1 MCNFFSCI
9 IHRNGNVYFNPNST
23 FSSDGHGDIIYKHPA
38 ILTPATDG
46 KDWLRVEIVNQAWY
60 GTHWFKST
68 KADWKYRIDDNRI
81 YSVKEVDL
89 DNLPEWYTKQLEQY
103 KGKCFDA
110 LTGRLAEMEKKY
122 KATSIYDIM
131 VDDEDSMLDEIKEEA
146 VNRYID
152 DEGSYEQ
159 GRDDGYDNGYE
170 DGQNDG
176 YDSGKDAGR
185 EAGYDIGY
193 KEGLKEGQEEE
204 KSSPIVVDEAEDKK
218 PVK

>member
-9 IHRNGNVYFNPNST
+9 IHRNGNVYFSPTST
-23 FSSDGHGDIIYKHPA
+23 FAADGHDNIRYQNPT

-46 KDWLRVEIVNQAWY
+46 KDWLRVEIVNQAGY
-60 GTHWFKST
+60 VTHWFKST
-68 KADWKYRIDDNRI
+68 RTDWKYRIDDNRI
-81 YSVKEVDL
+81 YSGKEVDL

-103 KGKCFDA
+103 KEKCFDA

-131 VDDEDSMLDEIKEEA
+131 VDDEDSMLDKIKEEA
-146 VNRYID
+146 VNSYID

-170 DGQNDG
+170 EGQTDG
-176 YDSGKDAGR
+176 YESGEDAGR
-185 EAGYDIGY
+185 EDGYENGY
-193 KEGLKEGQEEE
+193 TEGHQEALDELKLAELEKKETT
-204 KSSPIVVDEAEDKK
+204 AK